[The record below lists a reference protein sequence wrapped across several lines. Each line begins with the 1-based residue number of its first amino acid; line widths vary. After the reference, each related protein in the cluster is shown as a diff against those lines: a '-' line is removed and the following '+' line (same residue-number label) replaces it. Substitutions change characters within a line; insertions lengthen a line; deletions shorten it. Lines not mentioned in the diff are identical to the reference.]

1 MRTPA
6 APGDSKEAFVRK
18 LSLGWGIWASAAV
31 LVATGC
37 ANLKSNQPTENSA
50 IGGAA
55 TSRGVPAPEDPTSLS
70 FKGPKPG
77 ADLFVASAV
86 VYTQSGNLEAAEG
99 QYKRALE
106 ADPDNLSALLGYAKL
121 QDTQHEFGAAEK
133 LYQQAAKKH
142 PKDAA
147 VFNDW
152 GLSYLRRNKLDDA
165 TKTLNKAV
173 ALQPAKPLYHNNL
186 ATVLVE
192 SGHPDEAYHQ
202 LEAAQPAPVAHYNLG
217 ILLHRK
223 GNDELAQRHFELAA
237 QADPTFAPARQWAQQ
252 LALRNGQ
259 RPATTATRSAV
270 AVTPTVNSSPSMVID
285 AGAPVAPAM
294 PPEAPPDTTLPV
306 TSAPIAGGPTLSSPE
321 SMAPGP
327 TIVSPVE
334 GRAHNAGGAPETAPP
349 VPPEAQLPPLLPE
362 LATRQHGPEM
372 GVRYPDPSGQG
383 LAQEGDVPPL
393 PSPLRALPPVS
404 SHAPL
409 PLPPI
414 E

>member
-1 MRTPA
+1 MR
-6 APGDSKEAFVRK
+6 R
-18 LSLGWGIWASAAV
+18 LSLGWGLWASAAV
-31 LVATGC
+31 LIASGC
-37 ANLKSNQPTENSA
+37 ANLKSSNQPTENSA

-55 TSRGVPAPEDPTSLS
+55 TSRGGLPAPDDPTSLS

-86 VYTQSGNLEAAEG
+86 VYAQSGNLEAAEG

-121 QDTQHEFGAAEK
+121 QDTQHEFGAADK

-152 GLSYLRRNKLDDA
+152 GLSYLRRNKLEDA
-165 TKTLNKAV
+165 TKTLSKAV

-252 LALRNGQ
+252 LALRNGP
-259 RPATTATRSAV
+259 RPATTSAV
-270 AVTPTVNSSPSMVID
+270 AATTSPTSAPSLVVD
-285 AGAPVAPAM
+285 AGTRAAPAM
-294 PPEAPPDTTLPV
+294 PPEAVPPDTTLPV
-306 TSAPIAGGPTLSSPE
+306 TSAPIAGGPALSAAAG
-321 SMAPGP
+321 MAPGP
-327 TIVSPVE
+327 TLVSPVE
-334 GRAHNAGGAPETAPP
+334 GRARNLGGAPETAPP
-349 VPPEAQLPPLLPE
+349 VPPEAQLPPRLPE

-372 GVRYPDPSGQG
+372 GVRYPAPSGQG
-383 LAQEGDVPPL
+383 LAQEGGDVPPL
-393 PSPLRALPPVS
+393 PGPLRALPPVS
-404 SHAPL
+404 SHVPL
-409 PLPPI
+409 PLPPV